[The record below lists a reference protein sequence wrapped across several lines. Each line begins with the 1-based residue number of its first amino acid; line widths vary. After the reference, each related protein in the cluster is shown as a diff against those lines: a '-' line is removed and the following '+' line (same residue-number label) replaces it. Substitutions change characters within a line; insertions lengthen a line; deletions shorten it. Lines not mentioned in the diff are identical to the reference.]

1 MALFVFGAGATR
13 GCSFV
18 DSTKNP
24 CLPFLDN
31 DFFTQLQ
38 KVRCKKHQEHIK
50 AVMKDIVELFGY
62 NFNVTMESVFSTLE
76 QMIAMLGVKGK
87 EPRGLNT
94 AELKQKQGR
103 LKQAI
108 AIALEE
114 ALASVDGQA
123 QQEPFDC
130 EHHNKFVKDILKEK
144 DNILSFNYDC
154 VLDYALKKY
163 GDSKWNPKFGYG
175 FKLVPTSTN
184 LKHYDKWQL
193 SGGSQNKDTVH
204 LYKLHGSLHFS
215 IEESESDISEISLK
229 ERPYTK
235 QKGSQRFTIIPPEW
249 HKKYDKGVFAH
260 LWRKAGGAIASAEHI
275 VIIGYSF
282 PVSDLHSS
290 SLFLTS
296 IRQRNLKSLVVVNPD
311 REARKRARTILQR
324 GLSADTRVISIDTFR
339 DFIAVSRDVWDS
351 QEIVPA
357 HTEETTSTEGQNTNE
372 QAKT

>member
-24 CLPFLDN
+24 CLPFLDS

-38 KVRCKKHQEHIK
+38 KVSCKKHQEHIK

-62 NFNVTMESVFSTLE
+62 NFNVTMESVFSNLE
-76 QMIAMLGVKGK
+76 QMIAMLGVRGK
-87 EPRGLNT
+87 EPRGLKT

-108 AIALEE
+108 AIVLEE
-114 ALASVDGQA
+114 ALASSEGQA
-123 QQEPFDC
+123 QQEPIDC
-130 EHHNKFVKDILKEK
+130 ENHKKFVEGILKKK
-144 DNILSFNYDC
+144 DSILSFNYDC

-163 GDSKWNPKFGYG
+163 GDGKWNPKFGYG
-175 FKLVPTSTN
+175 FKLVPASTN
-184 LKHYDKWQL
+184 LKHYDKWQPNNNVA
-193 SGGSQNKDTVH
+193 QRNDTVY
-204 LYKLHGSLHFS
+204 LYKLHGSLHFL
-215 IEESESDISEISLK
+215 IKDTDDDKSEIILK

-260 LWRKAGGAIASAEHI
+260 LWRKAGSAIASAEHI

-282 PVSDLHSS
+282 PASDLHSS

-296 IRQRNLKSLVVVNPD
+296 IKHNLKSIVVVNPD

-324 GLSADTRVISIDTFR
+324 GLSPDTRVISIDTFK
-339 DFIAVSRDVWDS
+339 DFIAVSRDVWDA
-351 QEIVPA
+351 QETVPA
-357 HTEETTSTEGQNTNE
+357 PIESTTNTEGQNTNE